1 MKKKIR
7 IFALLLVVAM
17 LLSAFAYAHEET
29 DSAKIHLTG
38 ETLSEADDVQAIGN
52 RAIFISTQNK
62 IASVDD
68 SQQEYVAEYVPEYQ
82 IEFAIP
88 YQNKGVMIGSEKPTM
103 VACPNA
109 LCKDEYELSWEGT
122 YEYFDLTTG
131 AVRAIRDPNTFY
143 IAATSVGLTDQSNY
157 TTTINGKSIPN
168 AQYPAGG
175 TYRRFMTTTGIA
187 SAAIALM
194 NVGRHK
200 CRHWKLT
207 VRTMNAGLHC
217 FEKTRHFRFPLTKAP
232 FQIVM
237 HGLIHWRICG
247 CYRQSK
253 R

>member
-1 MKKKIR
+1 MNAMKGRTTMKKKIR

-175 TYRRFMTTTGIA
+175 HI
-187 SAAIALM
+187 
-194 NVGRHK
+194 
-200 CRHWKLT
+200 
-207 VRTMNAGLHC
+207 
-217 FEKTRHFRFPLTKAP
+217 
-232 FQIVM
+232 
-237 HGLIHWRICG
+237 
-247 CYRQSK
+247 
-253 R
+253 

>member
-1 MKKKIR
+1 MNATKGRTTMKKKIR

-103 VACPNA
+103 HSVQ
-109 LCKDEYELSWEGT
+109 DLSLRKSLRTSRWYG
-122 YEYFDLTTG
+122 DL
-131 AVRAIRDPNTFY
+131 
-143 IAATSVGLTDQSNY
+143 SGLWLLRKYARIDQHRS
-157 TTTINGKSIPN
+157 
-168 AQYPAGG
+168 
-175 TYRRFMTTTGIA
+175 
-187 SAAIALM
+187 
-194 NVGRHK
+194 
-200 CRHWKLT
+200 
-207 VRTMNAGLHC
+207 
-217 FEKTRHFRFPLTKAP
+217 
-232 FQIVM
+232 
-237 HGLIHWRICG
+237 
-247 CYRQSK
+247 
-253 R
+253 

>member
-38 ETLSEADDVQAIGN
+38 ETLSEADDVQAIGS

-103 VACPNA
+103 HSVRDLSLRKSLRTSRWRA
-109 LCKDEYELSWEGT
+109 LTHCARMNMSCHG
-122 YEYFDLTTG
+122 
-131 AVRAIRDPNTFY
+131 RARMST
-143 IAATSVGLTDQSNY
+143 
-157 TTTINGKSIPN
+157 
-168 AQYPAGG
+168 
-175 TYRRFMTTTGIA
+175 
-187 SAAIALM
+187 
-194 NVGRHK
+194 
-200 CRHWKLT
+200 
-207 VRTMNAGLHC
+207 
-217 FEKTRHFRFPLTKAP
+217 
-232 FQIVM
+232 
-237 HGLIHWRICG
+237 LI
-247 CYRQSK
+247 
-253 R
+253 

>member
-38 ETLSEADDVQAIGN
+38 ETLSEADDVQAIGS

-62 IASVDD
+62 IASVDN

-109 LCKDEYELSWEGT
+109 LCKDEYELSW
-122 YEYFDLTTG
+122 D
-131 AVRAIRDPNTFY
+131 V
-143 IAATSVGLTDQSNY
+143 
-157 TTTINGKSIPN
+157 
-168 AQYPAGG
+168 
-175 TYRRFMTTTGIA
+175 
-187 SAAIALM
+187 
-194 NVGRHK
+194 
-200 CRHWKLT
+200 
-207 VRTMNAGLHC
+207 
-217 FEKTRHFRFPLTKAP
+217 
-232 FQIVM
+232 
-237 HGLIHWRICG
+237 
-247 CYRQSK
+247 
-253 R
+253 

>member
-1 MKKKIR
+1 MNAMKGRTTMKKKIH

-103 VACPNA
+103 HSVQ
-109 LCKDEYELSWEGT
+109 DLSLRKSLRTSRWYG
-122 YEYFDLTTG
+122 DL
-131 AVRAIRDPNTFY
+131 
-143 IAATSVGLTDQSNY
+143 SGLWLLRKYARIDQHRS
-157 TTTINGKSIPN
+157 
-168 AQYPAGG
+168 
-175 TYRRFMTTTGIA
+175 
-187 SAAIALM
+187 
-194 NVGRHK
+194 
-200 CRHWKLT
+200 
-207 VRTMNAGLHC
+207 
-217 FEKTRHFRFPLTKAP
+217 
-232 FQIVM
+232 
-237 HGLIHWRICG
+237 
-247 CYRQSK
+247 
-253 R
+253 

>member
-1 MKKKIR
+1 MNAMKGRTTMKKKIR

-103 VACPNA
+103 HSVQ
-109 LCKDEYELSWEGT
+109 DLSLRKSLRTSRWYG
-122 YEYFDLTTG
+122 DL
-131 AVRAIRDPNTFY
+131 
-143 IAATSVGLTDQSNY
+143 SGLWLLRKYPRIDQHRS
-157 TTTINGKSIPN
+157 
-168 AQYPAGG
+168 
-175 TYRRFMTTTGIA
+175 
-187 SAAIALM
+187 
-194 NVGRHK
+194 
-200 CRHWKLT
+200 
-207 VRTMNAGLHC
+207 
-217 FEKTRHFRFPLTKAP
+217 
-232 FQIVM
+232 
-237 HGLIHWRICG
+237 
-247 CYRQSK
+247 
-253 R
+253 

>member
-103 VACPNA
+103 HSVQ
-109 LCKDEYELSWEGT
+109 DLS
-122 YEYFDLTTG
+122 L
-131 AVRAIRDPNTFY
+131 RKSLR
-143 IAATSVGLTDQSNY
+143 TSRWYGDSSGLWLLRKYARIDQ
-157 TTTINGKSIPN
+157 
-168 AQYPAGG
+168 
-175 TYRRFMTTTGIA
+175 YR
-187 SAAIALM
+187 S
-194 NVGRHK
+194 
-200 CRHWKLT
+200 
-207 VRTMNAGLHC
+207 
-217 FEKTRHFRFPLTKAP
+217 
-232 FQIVM
+232 
-237 HGLIHWRICG
+237 
-247 CYRQSK
+247 
-253 R
+253 

>member
-17 LLSAFAYAHEET
+17 LLSAFVYAHEET

-109 LCKDEYELSWEGT
+109 
-122 YEYFDLTTG
+122 
-131 AVRAIRDPNTFY
+131 
-143 IAATSVGLTDQSNY
+143 
-157 TTTINGKSIPN
+157 
-168 AQYPAGG
+168 
-175 TYRRFMTTTGIA
+175 
-187 SAAIALM
+187 
-194 NVGRHK
+194 
-200 CRHWKLT
+200 
-207 VRTMNAGLHC
+207 
-217 FEKTRHFRFPLTKAP
+217 
-232 FQIVM
+232 
-237 HGLIHWRICG
+237 
-247 CYRQSK
+247 
-253 R
+253 

>member
-1 MKKKIR
+1 MNAMKGRTTMKKKIR

-103 VACPNA
+103 HSVQ
-109 LCKDEYELSWEGT
+109 DLSLRKSLRTSRWYG
-122 YEYFDLTTG
+122 DL
-131 AVRAIRDPNTFY
+131 
-143 IAATSVGLTDQSNY
+143 SGLWLLRKYARIDQ
-157 TTTINGKSIPN
+157 
-168 AQYPAGG
+168 
-175 TYRRFMTTTGIA
+175 YR
-187 SAAIALM
+187 S
-194 NVGRHK
+194 
-200 CRHWKLT
+200 
-207 VRTMNAGLHC
+207 
-217 FEKTRHFRFPLTKAP
+217 
-232 FQIVM
+232 
-237 HGLIHWRICG
+237 
-247 CYRQSK
+247 
-253 R
+253 

>member
-175 TYRRFMTTTGIA
+175 TYSGSTSTSFGTG
-187 SAAIALM
+187 SQCH
-194 NVGRHK
+194 GF
-200 CRHWKLT
+200 
-207 VRTMNAGLHC
+207 GLYIYD
-217 FEKTRHFRFPLTKAP
+217 LS
-232 FQIVM
+232 
-237 HGLIHWRICG
+237 LIHI
-247 CYRQSK
+247 
-253 R
+253 

>member
-1 MKKKIR
+1 MNAMKGRTTMKKKIR

-103 VACPNA
+103 HSVQ
-109 LCKDEYELSWEGT
+109 DLSLRKSLRTSRWYGT
-122 YEYFDLTTG
+122 CLVCGYYG
-131 AVRAIRDPNTFY
+131 NMP
-143 IAATSVGLTDQSNY
+143 GLTS
-157 TTTINGKSIPN
+157 
-168 AQYPAGG
+168 
-175 TYRRFMTTTGIA
+175 TG
-187 SAAIALM
+187 
-194 NVGRHK
+194 HE
-200 CRHWKLT
+200 T
-207 VRTMNAGLHC
+207 
-217 FEKTRHFRFPLTKAP
+217 E
-232 FQIVM
+232 
-237 HGLIHWRICG
+237 
-247 CYRQSK
+247 
-253 R
+253 

>member
-88 YQNKGVMIGSEKPTM
+88 YQNKGVMIGSENRLCT
-103 VACPNA
+103 AC
-109 LCKDEYELSWEGT
+109 GT
-122 YEYFDLTTG
+122 YLYGSHYAQVGGMGTCLVCG
-131 AVRAIRDPNTFY
+131 YYGNMP
-143 IAATSVGLTDQSNY
+143 GLTS
-157 TTTINGKSIPN
+157 
-168 AQYPAGG
+168 
-175 TYRRFMTTTGIA
+175 TG
-187 SAAIALM
+187 
-194 NVGRHK
+194 HE
-200 CRHWKLT
+200 T
-207 VRTMNAGLHC
+207 
-217 FEKTRHFRFPLTKAP
+217 E
-232 FQIVM
+232 
-237 HGLIHWRICG
+237 
-247 CYRQSK
+247 
-253 R
+253 

>member
-88 YQNKGVMIGSEKPTM
+88 VSYTHLDVYKRQVIE
-103 VACPNA
+103 
-109 LCKDEYELSWEGT
+109 
-122 YEYFDLTTG
+122 
-131 AVRAIRDPNTFY
+131 
-143 IAATSVGLTDQSNY
+143 QS
-157 TTTINGKSIPN
+157 T
-168 AQYPAGG
+168 
-175 TYRRFMTTTGIA
+175 
-187 SAAIALM
+187 
-194 NVGRHK
+194 
-200 CRHWKLT
+200 
-207 VRTMNAGLHC
+207 
-217 FEKTRHFRFPLTKAP
+217 
-232 FQIVM
+232 
-237 HGLIHWRICG
+237 LILVPEE
-247 CYRQSK
+247 
-253 R
+253 